1 MSSSE
6 LLGKTDE
13 YLTGGKG
20 GTTFDGLTSHPGGC
34 NNTPSHFMLEGPG

>member
-13 YLTGGKG
+13 CLTGGEG
-20 GTTFDGLTSHPGGC
+20 GTTFVELTSHPGEC